1 MPMNQNTYLEEIRHF
16 LVQSV
21 VKQLEERIK
30 HQAVPVVVND
40 FIDGAVRSIIKLD
53 RVIAKDEFLLED
65 FYDEILNECLEN
77 AKGFLDGSEIV

>member
-1 MPMNQNTYLEEIRHF
+1 
-16 LVQSV
+16 
-21 VKQLEERIK
+21 
-30 HQAVPVVVND
+30 VVND
-40 FIDGAVRSIIKLD
+40 IIDGAVRSIIKLD